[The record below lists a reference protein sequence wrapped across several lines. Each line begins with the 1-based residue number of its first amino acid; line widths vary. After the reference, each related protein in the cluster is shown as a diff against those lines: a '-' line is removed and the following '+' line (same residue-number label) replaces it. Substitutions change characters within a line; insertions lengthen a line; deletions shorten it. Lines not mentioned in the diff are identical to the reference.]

1 MAACFTLWDQG
12 WRERFEII
20 FDENVIFGP
29 RAKLWYP
36 AIRDVVRMREPE
48 AHSIMPVEPM
58 FKVDEEFLPLQ
69 ASDLFAWCIRAG
81 TNIGT
86 SGERPFEWL
95 LPELNRVYQS
105 EYSQYYDEERLTA
118 LMQDV
123 EQQANEIRTDL
134 NPASIELYEK
144 YRDLWER

>member
-1 MAACFTLWDQG
+1 MPKIGPCFQTSGDAAWIRQTLG
-12 WRERFEII
+12 WNEACAISRCVRLL
-20 FDENVIFGP
+20 NA
-29 RAKLWYP
+29 RANST
-36 AIRDVVRMREPE
+36 V
-48 AHSIMPVEPM
+48 
-58 FKVDEEFLPLQ
+58 PLQ